1 MRRVVLALLGP
12 LLSLV
17 AIVIVV
23 RSVDL
28 GRTVES
34 IAAANPAPLA
44 PALSLV
50 AVGILV
56 RSLRWQR
63 LLPRVGTLPPVR
75 RIAPVVLVGYL
86 GNAVLPARLGEPIRA
101 YLLARREGLS
111 PAQVFGTAILERI
124 VDLATLA
131 VMAFAA
137 TLLVRAPGWVIQLT
151 AVAAIGGVAVV
162 VLLATIGLRP
172 LLRPLDTY
180 IARRPGGRAEV
191 LHRRL
196 ERFAS
201 GIGGPSQRVPIVE
214 ATLLSVP
221 IWLTDSAICWLVALA
236 LGVSLPFAGALLVVG
251 VGALG
256 TSIPSAPG
264 YVGTYELAASATAVA
279 LGASSAAA
287 LGLAVVLHAITLLP
301 VAVSGAAALLLMGRG
316 GLLRLAHEATAD
328 S

>member
-1 MRRVVLALLGP
+1 MRQVALGLLGA
-12 LLSLV
+12 LLSLA

-28 GRTVES
+28 GRTTQS
-34 IAAANPAPLA
+34 IGSANLA
-44 PALSLV
+44 LLGPALALV
-50 AVGILV
+50 AVGILM

-63 LLPRVGTLPPVR
+63 LLPRFGAPPPVR
-75 RIAPVVLVGYL
+75 RIVPVVLVGYL

-111 PAQVFGTAILERI
+111 PAQVFGTAVLERI
-124 VDLATLA
+124 VDVATLA

-137 TLLVRAPGWVIQLT
+137 TWLVHAPAWVIQLT
-151 AVAAIGGVAVV
+151 AVAALGGAALV

-172 LLRPLDTY
+172 LLRPLDAY

-201 GIGGPSQRVPIVE
+201 GLGGSSQRVPIVE

-221 IWLTDSAICWLVALA
+221 IWLADGAICWFVASA
-236 LGVSLPFAGALLVVG
+236 LGLTLSYPGALLVVG

-264 YVGTYELAASATAVA
+264 YVGTYELAASATARA
-279 LGASSAAA
+279 LGAPGAAA
-287 LGLAVVLHAITLLP
+287 VGLAVVLHALTLLP
-301 VAVSGAAALLLMGRG
+301 VALSGAAALLLIGRG
-316 GLLRLAHEATAD
+316 GLLQLAREATSD
-328 S
+328 T

>member
-1 MRRVVLALLGP
+1 
-12 LLSLV
+12 
-17 AIVIVV
+17 
-23 RSVDL
+23 
-28 GRTVES
+28 
-34 IAAANPAPLA
+34 
-44 PALSLV
+44 
-50 AVGILV
+50 
-56 RSLRWQR
+56 
-63 LLPRVGTLPPVR
+63 
-75 RIAPVVLVGYL
+75 
-86 GNAVLPARLGEPIRA
+86 
-101 YLLARREGLS
+101 
-111 PAQVFGTAILERI
+111 
-124 VDLATLA
+124 

-172 LLRPLDTY
+172 LLRPLGAF
-180 IARRPGGRAEV
+180 IEGRPDGRAV
-191 LHRRL
+191 SLHRRL

-201 GIGGPSQRVPIVE
+201 GVGGPSQRVPIVE
-214 ATLLSVP
+214 AALLSVP

-236 LGVSLPFAGALLVVG
+236 LGVTLSFPGALLVVA

-301 VAVSGAAALLLMGRG
+301 VAVSGAVALLLMGRG
-316 GLLRLAHEATAD
+316 GLLRLAHEATAE